1 VAASAPVTTLPSGSL
16 FKVNR
21 MPLARYGSRTFLS
34 DRPTL
39 ADREPTA
46 EQLEF
51 VAALNR
57 KFKGLRGELQADFRA
72 YCGGAAGFVVRRFAP
87 SCAPQDDADV
97 LTKYRPIGMGP
108 KGLEK
113 YFTKHF
119 GISWATF
126 LGTPSDELRT
136 TLRRSPEPKKDIR
149 STRQTGKT
157 TAEHTVRKKP
167 RPAGRP
173 ASQRPAERPTQKR
186 TSARVT
192 STGHAAKASS
202 KAKVTANAAAPKRQP
217 APAKRQP
224 STPPVK
230 HAAAKATST
239 DPSLDQAERDMA
251 ELKALLTQAIK
262 N

>member
-1 VAASAPVTTLPSGSL
+1 
-16 FKVNR
+16 

-57 KFKGLRGELQADFRA
+57 KFKGLRNELQADFRA

-119 GISWATF
+119 GISWAAF
-126 LGTPSDELRT
+126 LGTPSDELRA
-136 TLRRSPEPKKDIR
+136 TLKGSPEPKTDVR
-149 STRQTGKT
+149 STK
-157 TAEHTVRKKP
+157 
-167 RPAGRP
+167 RP
-173 ASQRPAERPTQKR
+173 SQKR

-192 STGHAAKASS
+192 STGHAARARS
-202 KAKVTANAAAPKRQP
+202 KAMAPTKAQSAAPAKGTAKAAAPKRQAAVPKRQPAPDKQQP

-224 STPPVK
+224 STRTVK
-230 HAAAKATST
+230 HAAKATIT